1 MDTRLKKALINFAFF
16 WFAIFLLVTSLC
28 LAGWCQGT
36 SIHRIYSQVGSAT
49 QPTIHA
55 EDSDGGLYFTST
67 GLGVSIDGVQYILIN
82 ATDITLYKQL
92 TSEAGIIAA
101 SFSGSIDA
109 SDITGEL
116 PSLSLPALIAVDQL
130 VGNWLGTS
138 GSAEIFEVTDT
149 LTVGGITLSADG
161 TIEAVTLTGDGSGL
175 TGILTNVTLSGAV
188 EGSGSDSIVVAQTV
202 NSVSS
207 DNVVDGSLTG
217 DDLAADIVITNATA
231 TKLDIT
237 TGRIGVGT
245 NNPLQRLHIS
255 SDSNDNQIILESLM
269 DHPNASA
276 QLELQNLGGL
286 FGQLKGYSNTASPP
300 ATSRLELQSFSSSS
314 GIFIQSASS
323 DGDIRFYI
331 GLRNDTDEHIRIA
344 TQSIS
349 IKKPLSLVAQ
359 PSAPPDPDIGSA
371 VLWVDLDTGN
381 LRFKSNVGGSV
392 LEATPVEF

>member
-207 DNVVDGSLTG
+207 DNVVDG
-217 DDLAADIVITNATA
+217 
-231 TKLDIT
+231 
-237 TGRIGVGT
+237 R
-245 NNPLQRLHIS
+245 
-255 SDSNDNQIILESLM
+255 
-269 DHPNASA
+269 
-276 QLELQNLGGL
+276 
-286 FGQLKGYSNTASPP
+286 
-300 ATSRLELQSFSSSS
+300 
-314 GIFIQSASS
+314 
-323 DGDIRFYI
+323 
-331 GLRNDTDEHIRIA
+331 
-344 TQSIS
+344 
-349 IKKPLSLVAQ
+349 
-359 PSAPPDPDIGSA
+359 
-371 VLWVDLDTGN
+371 
-381 LRFKSNVGGSV
+381 
-392 LEATPVEF
+392 